1 MKQYHQS
8 KNGKHFRG
16 IVKLVAAVLIGLFLS
31 LWGGEI
37 RHLGSIH
44 TFLSPPAVAQN
55 LRPEQAAA
63 QVYERLS
70 YLPLEN
76 QYTSQETREV
86 KADHTLVSRL
96 IRYHIYVKS
105 RSFRSRF
112 DWKLTVADYLGF
124 NEPIQESRYPGYK
137 TLEQNPLSGDRQA
150 FSSLTRRQRSE
161 LVEALFSLYNPE
173 AAKLLEQQT
182 SSQETADS
190 QESEESESKPRLYK
204 PKPGDARL
212 LMP

>member
-1 MKQYHQS
+1 M
-8 KNGKHFRG
+8 G
-16 IVKLVAAVLIGLFLS
+16 VFLS

-44 TFLSPPAVAQN
+44 SFLSQPVRAQN

-63 QVYERLS
+63 QVYERLA
-70 YLPLEN
+70 YLPKEN
-76 QYTSQETREV
+76 QYTSQETGEV

-96 IRYHIYVKS
+96 IRYHIYLKG
-105 RSFRSRF
+105 RSFSSRF
-112 DWKLTVADYLGF
+112 DWKLTIADYLGF
-124 NEPIQESRYPGYK
+124 NEAIPESRYPGYK
-137 TLEQNPLSGDRQA
+137 TLKQNPLSGDRQA
-150 FSSLTRRQRSE
+150 FRSLNRRQRSE
-161 LVEALFSLYNPE
+161 LVDALFSLYNPE

-182 SSQETADS
+182 SSQETAES